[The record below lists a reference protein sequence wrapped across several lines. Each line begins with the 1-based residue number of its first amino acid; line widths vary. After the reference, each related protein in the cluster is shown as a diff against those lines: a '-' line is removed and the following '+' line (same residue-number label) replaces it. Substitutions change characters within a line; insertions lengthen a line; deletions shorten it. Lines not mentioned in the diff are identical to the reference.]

1 MLQSNSICFQTGK
14 KNSPIYTAIRIL
26 AFPNLQTSKIWLM
39 SCEGLCGELLPN
51 HLHSPWRIHL
61 LQPLRS
67 ESITKLR
74 KDQHKYANC
83 RNSDSEFLYF
93 SAIHSVVIQRK
104 VHIQAE
110 AKNQSLPLYSRNPKI
125 LSTVTAPANS
135 TKVL

>member
-1 MLQSNSICFQTGK
+1 MKS
-14 KNSPIYTAIRIL
+14 YIL

-104 VHIQAE
+104 VHILHNSVNCKLINSE
-110 AKNQSLPLYSRNPKI
+110 LTRKTELPVLPRLIN
-125 LSTVTAPANS
+125 LSELHRHNVDPHSFPN
-135 TKVL
+135 